1 MNAYRPGLEQV
12 RGKSPASAAGEGGTK
27 PMKRIVVI
35 VGALTLCAGGVMAQ
49 QDQVKDTQAMMKGNG
64 KNAGALSAM
73 VKGEKPY
80 DQATVD
86 AALAQFD
93 DTAKKL
99 PTLFP
104 VSIKGKSF
112 EGDYS
117 PSAKIWED
125 SAGFKEHIA
134 SFAKV
139 VGDAKGKIKDVDT
152 LKAELGMIGKQ
163 CGGCHETF
171 RVKKS

>member
-1 MNAYRPGLEQV
+1 MEKGILMIRTLVVAGTLLLGV
-12 RGKSPASAAGEGGTK
+12 SA
-27 PMKRIVVI
+27 VI
-35 VGALTLCAGGVMAQ
+35 AQ
-49 QDQVKDTQAMMKGNG
+49 QDQLKETQTIMKGNG
-64 KNAGALSAM
+64 KNAGALSAI

-99 PTLFP
+99 PKLFP
-104 VSIKGKSF
+104 ASLKGKTF

-117 PSAKIWED
+117 PSDKIWED
-125 SAGFKEHIA
+125 KAGFSEHIA
-134 SFAKV
+134 SFGKTVTEAKTQ
-139 VGDAKGKIKDVDT
+139 IKDLDSLKTT
-152 LKAELGMIGKQ
+152 LPVIGKQ

-171 RVKKS
+171 RVKNG

>member
-1 MNAYRPGLEQV
+1 MMRRATGDNWRSEERPMIRTV
-12 RGKSPASAAGEGGTK
+12 AIAG
-27 PMKRIVVI
+27 
-35 VGALTLCAGGVMAQ
+35 TLLLGVSVVMAQ
-49 QDQVKDTQAMMKGNG
+49 TDLVKQAQTQMKGNG
-64 KNAGALSAM
+64 KNAGALAAM

-104 VSIKGKSF
+104 ASIKGMKAD
-112 EGDYS
+112 GDYS
-117 PSAKIWED
+117 SSDKIWD
-125 SAGFKEHIA
+125 DKAGFDEHIA

-139 VGDAKGKIKDVDT
+139 VGDAKGKITNLDA
-152 LKAELGMIGKQ
+152 LKATLPTIGKQ
-163 CGGCHETF
+163 CGGCHETY
-171 RVKKS
+171 RVKNS